1 MTPGARNSN
10 YAGSGDGKGEL
21 EREVFEEG
29 LPNSCLDEVFVC
41 TMNKSW
47 IIF

>member
-21 EREVFEEG
+21 EWEVFEEG
-29 LPNSCLDEVFVC
+29 FLNICSDGVFVC